1 MKKIFLDHIYYI
13 IIFMSL
19 GNGHYTSTKG
29 KGAMFVKGGTDKVRE
44 GVKGRGRRKVR
55 VSIVLVCR

>member
-1 MKKIFLDHIYYI
+1 
-13 IIFMSL
+13 MSL